1 MGQREHRHPE
11 PLRQPQPGFT
21 YTQWEAYLA
30 LYHQRPLFVYRPT
43 DFEDAECKVPR
54 TADRFVFNHAEWQ
67 AQQAHYQRI
76 SALGHDRGLFLN
88 EERLSSAVL
97 RDLVEILPR
106 LAARIDVPATRLQHT
121 AEVLIGRDAEL
132 TLLDAAWNDPHK
144 NVVVVRG
151 KGGEGKTSL
160 VASWM
165 AELALKDWRGAECV
179 YDWSFYSQGTRD
191 QGTATAEP
199 FTLEQELKPFGAW
212 VGKPIWVPPK
222 DSAETLSESMLRET
236 RPFAGKEK
244 RWAAVQKKHRADFTQ
259 VREFDLFQASIRLPQ
274 GKFFVTVTEQK
285 DFATLLR
292 AFARLAGGSPAPRL
306 VILGEGPERPALE
319 AQVRALGLGERVR
332 LPGFRRELPAFLAR
346 AALFVHS
353 SRWEGSPNVVAEAL
367 ALGCPVVAAAGLG
380 ATAEL
385 LGGGRF
391 GRLVAPGHAEALAQA
406 CREALADPGNPAER
420 RARAEEFGA
429 AGIARRY
436 LEVLGWAPEELP

>member
-1 MGQREHRHPE
+1 MSDPRR
-11 PLRQPQPGFT
+11 
-21 YTQWEAYLA
+21 LA
-30 LYHQRPLFVYRPT
+30 LFVPSLRGGG
-43 DFEDAECKVPR
+43 AERVTVTLARAFAGFGLPVDLLL
-54 TADRFVFNHAEWQ
+54 AQAEGP
-67 AQQAHYQRI
+67 Y
-76 SALGHDRGLFLN
+76 L
-88 EERLSSAVL
+88 EE
-97 RDLVEILPR
+97 LPAGVR
-106 LAARIDVPATRLQHT
+106 VVDLAARRVLRALPGLRRYLLEERPRALLSTLTNANVVAASARRLARESCPGLDTRL
-121 AEVLIGRDAEL
+121 VLREGNPVGQWAARSGQLRAQLMPALVRRCYPWADA
-132 TLLDAAWNDPHK
+132 
-144 NVVVVRG
+144 
-151 KGGEGKTSL
+151 L
-160 VASWM
+160 VANA
-165 AELALKDWRGAECV
+165 AELAAELAEELSAARPPIVVIPNPLDLAAFRAAAAERLEAADLPPGDGALLV
-179 YDWSFYSQGTRD
+179 
-191 QGTATAEP
+191 A
-199 FTLEQELKPFGAW
+199 
-212 VGKPIWVPPK
+212 
-222 DSAETLSESMLRET
+222 
-236 RPFAGKEK
+236 AG
-244 RWAAVQKKHRADFTQ
+244 
-259 VREFDLFQASIRLPQ
+259 RL
-274 GKFFVTVTEQK
+274 TEQK